1 VKPDQHTTNPHHAC
15 LNCEVNTSGNYCHN
29 CGQETHLHHASLRE
43 FLHEFIGHYVA
54 LEGRLWGTLGRL
66 MFRPGALTNEYI
78 RGRRV
83 RFVQPLRL
91 YLTLSLIFFAVLKF
105 SADHEIEATRPVPA
119 SVAELSKEAQQA
131 IPPEKRAE
139 VEAALRETAKA
150 EQKKKDKAAK
160 RAAAHA
166 AADAAGAANATPTE
180 DSDRKES
187 LDQFTVGSRSV
198 GEWADKVP
206 GMRPRLEHFE
216 QLDPLEKTEALSAG
230 FYHYAPYAIF
240 CMMPVFALFMKVL
253 YLGSGRRFGEH
264 LLFAL
269 HTNAFAFALLSLTFL
284 PIGDF
289 FKFLMWLWLLAYLPW
304 AMRRVYHKS
313 RFGTAWRWL
322 ALMACY
328 MVTLGI
334 SFLFAAGAGVMAA
347 GH

>member
-1 VKPDQHTTNPHHAC
+1 MKPDQNLPVQDHAC
-15 LNCEVNTSGNYCHN
+15 PNCDAITSGNYCQH
-29 CGQETHLHHASLRE
+29 CGQETHLHYASTRE

-91 YLTLSLIFFAVLKF
+91 YLTLSVIFFALLKMHGG
-105 SADHEIEATRPVPA
+105 ADEDSKPLPA
-119 SVAELSKEAQQA
+119 SVAALSPEAQKA
-131 IPPEKRAE
+131 IPADKRAE
-139 VEAALRETAKA
+139 LEAALRNT
-150 EQKKKDKAAK
+150 
-160 RAAAHA
+160 AAAQAGKRQQQADQA
-166 AADAAGAANATPTE
+166 ARHAGAAAAASAGSAAAG
-180 DSDRKES
+180 DSDDVGS
-187 LDQFTVGSRSV
+187 LSDFTVGNRSV
-198 GEWADKVP
+198 AQWMDQVP
-206 GMRPRLEHFE
+206 GLHRGVDRFEHQSMEE
-216 QLDPLEKTEALSAG
+216 QGKILSES

-240 CMMPVFALFMKVL
+240 CMMPVFAFFLKVL

-269 HTNAFAFALLSLTFL
+269 HTNAFAFALLSLTLL

-289 FKFLMWLWLLAYLPW
+289 FKFVLWLWLLGYLPW
-304 AMRRVYHKS
+304 AMRRVYHKG

-322 ALMACY
+322 TLMAGY

-334 SFLFAAGAGVMAA
+334 SFLFVVGAGVLTAS
-347 GH
+347 H